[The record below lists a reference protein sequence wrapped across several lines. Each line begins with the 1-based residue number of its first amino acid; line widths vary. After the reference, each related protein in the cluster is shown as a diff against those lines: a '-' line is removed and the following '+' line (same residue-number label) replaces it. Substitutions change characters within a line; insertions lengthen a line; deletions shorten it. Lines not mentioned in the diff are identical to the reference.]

1 MKDNHSAYKNCLVGF
16 ICCALLPMLTVV
28 IGILSLV
35 NHVVLSLSFAI
46 TFFLI
51 PLIAV
56 GLLAWYIFSGIKYGK
71 KVALSIVIL
80 LLFLVSF
87 FFSWICASITQV
99 KHYEGTEAEQKCAA
113 EMRLLRMPE
122 LSDIGNP
129 TEVEYYY
136 VDSRVA
142 IFCSETNHLICR
154 YTPEEYEI
162 QKARLDEAYTFQTEA
177 IMLYDSSCEPM
188 TEIDGYQF
196 RMLSTEAYKESL
208 DYPKS
213 VILIGYSDEARE
225 IAYIAY
231 YNFDL
236 DYISSLDT
244 FIVEECGWKH
254 VR

>member
-1 MKDNHSAYKNCLVGF
+1 MEENHSVFKDYAAGF
-16 ICCALLPMLTVV
+16 FCAALLPMLAVAF
-28 IGILSLV
+28 GILSLA
-35 NHVVLSLSFAI
+35 NHVVLNLSFTI

-56 GLLAWYIFSGIKYGK
+56 GLLAWCVFSGIKNGK
-71 KVALSIVIL
+71 KMALSIVIL

-99 KHYEGTEAEQKCAA
+99 KHYEGTEAEQKCVA
-113 EMRLLRMPE
+113 EMRLLQMPE
-122 LSDIGNP
+122 LSDIGQP

-136 VDSRVA
+136 VDSSFA

-162 QKARLDEAYTFQTEA
+162 QKARLDEEYIFQTET
-177 IMLYDSSCEPM
+177 ITLYDSSCEPM
-188 TEIDGYQF
+188 TEIDGYRF

-208 DYPKS
+208 YYPKS

-225 IAYIAY
+225 IVYIAY

-244 FIVEECGWKH
+244 FIVEDCGWKY